1 MSNSKRVMDL
11 ALAVILSVLLAPLA
25 GLIALTILL
34 RDGRPVFFASTRIK
48 QPGIE
53 FSLWKFRTMA
63 PDRQDKGVSGGD
75 KNHRITKTGHLLRR
89 LRLDE
94 IPQLWNILKGDI
106 SFVGPRPPLPEYVN
120 PFPRT
125 YAKVLESR
133 PGVTG
138 LATLAYHRTEEK
150 LLAQCKTPEETE
162 EVYRRRCVPR
172 KARLDLIYANNRT
185 LCSDLILIAATGFGR
200 KIHRHKPKSE

>member
-11 ALAVILSVLLAPLA
+11 ILALLLSVPLAPLA
-25 GLIALTILL
+25 GVIALFILL
-34 RDGRPVFFASTRIK
+34 RDGRPVFFASTRAK
-48 QPGIE
+48 QPGVA

-63 PDRQDKGVSGGD
+63 PDALDKGVSGGD
-75 KNHRITKTGHLLRR
+75 KSHRITKTGHVLRR

-120 PFPRT
+120 AFPET
-125 YAKVLESR
+125 YAKVLESL

-162 EVYRRRCVPR
+162 EVYRRRCIPR
-172 KARLDLIYANNRT
+172 KAHLDLIYAESRT

-200 KIHRHKPKSE
+200 KFPRHR